1 MEFLSPS
8 YGIFMF
14 YIHIFIKIVMGKHM
28 LEDRLDAGKKLAA
41 KLLEHEKE
49 DAIVIAL
56 PRGGVSVAVPIAQ
69 ALRTALE
76 VLIVRKLGSPYDPE
90 LGIGAIAEDGVTFL
104 DTDLVN
110 LLQVST
116 SIVKF
121 LREKEIIELERR
133 KQLYRKGKPL
143 PLLTNKT
150 VILVDD
156 GLATGVTA
164 HAALLSLKKL
174 HPKKI
179 IFAVP
184 VCSKNTAQSISMFVD
199 RILCLD
205 GVEKL
210 DAIGK
215 YYHDFSQV
223 SDEEVVEYLHKVN
236 RNYSATNFDENAFAH
251 RIVW

>member
-1 MEFLSPS
+1 
-8 YGIFMF
+8 MF
-14 YIHIFIKIVMGKHM
+14 
-28 LEDRLDAGKKLAA
+28 EDRLDAGKKLAA
-41 KLLEHEKE
+41 KLLGREKE
-49 DAIVIAL
+49 KAIVIAL

-69 ALRTALE
+69 ALQTPLE

-90 LGIGAIAEDGVTFL
+90 MGIGAVAEDGVTFL
-104 DTDLVN
+104 DTELVN
-110 LLQVST
+110 LLQVAT

-133 KQLYRKGKPL
+133 KQLYRNGKPL

-150 VILVDD
+150 VVLVDD

-184 VCSKNTAQSISMFVD
+184 VCSEETARSIRMFVD
-199 RILCLD
+199 RIICLD
-205 GVEKL
+205 GIDKL
-210 DAIGK
+210 EAIGK
-215 YYHDFSQV
+215 YYHDFNQV
-223 SDEEVVEYLHKVN
+223 SDEEVVAYLHKVN
-236 RNYSATNFDENAFAH
+236 RNYPVANFDENVFAH